1 MQQALDEG
9 RKTGIE
15 AVRND
20 PEVNAKARA
29 AVDEAVAESEETRRA
44 VIMELAEPW
53 AQSSAVL
60 AHARAAVRAKAEELL
75 NRGPRPPGMTPA
87 QHLRQILDDLAK
99 RAAGIAAWH
108 YQGAEPGTTL
118 AEKLEARLGLTKEHA
133 ERLAKQLDAE
143 FSRQFEAAKRKLSKR
158 IAEARAR
165 LALRQ
170 ADKERELGTQTG
182 LDKAIMRQLR
192 ALNTRL
198 GEVLR
203 DEAGRRDE
211 TGRHVAERVV
221 AESGLTGAKADALR
235 AALTRR
241 WNELVS
247 EAQRRALAAI
257 EKRSGVRVGRTLRN
271 AFDKLVELDR
281 LGALSSE
288 KFFEVVKKALK
299 LQRLTEADARKLR
312 RLVELAQ
319 SKPEGWQRQRAMT
332 DVLTFVEELKGD
344 LSWWQAAMSIWY
356 ANIFSSPTTHAKN
369 IIGNGLKLM
378 ETMAVELLHRP
389 LAARQLLWALAEG
402 TRKGMLEAASIM
414 RTGKVEGTRLL
425 KLEPARPL
433 EAKRLPG
440 NLDYLLTFF
449 RVVGRAMAT
458 EDMVPFKAN
467 EEIRWAMVAR
477 RIARREG
484 LPMWG
489 RKLNQRVQELMHNT
503 KADWESAKVQAA
515 KEGLTGLD
523 LLRRANE
530 IVEQRREASMPGSLA
545 VARQFALKQTYNADP
560 YGLMGAI
567 AGVLNNMNRSLQFT
581 RFFVPVV
588 RIVANLANESLNYFP
603 PVGLSRVALT
613 RWGPNEV
620 RVFGKSW
627 YFRNRIDGKPI
638 TDPDAMF
645 HQTAVAAAG
654 TVLFTA
660 LAWAVGRS
668 IEDEDPPIAL
678 YGQGPRSRSQREQL
692 RKTGWIP
699 DSIKIGGRY
708 YSYTE
713 SQLSIPLAI
722 LGNWFDAIRWKHLN
736 EEDALNR
743 MAYAAQTFLNTF
755 LDRGMLSGVTS
766 LLDALNPTGGQAGTQ
781 LTKAL
786 AKPASSIVVPNTLRF
801 IDNVFDPQMYEVDDV
816 QGALLAQVPWA
827 RRAGRPALNAFG
839 EPVER
844 RPLDQ
849 FIVPQKPDPLVVLL
863 ASKSAWVPMP
873 RLEEQTVGNQEW
885 GKDWLRP
892 MTPDEYYQWIATSGP
907 EIRRRLT
914 DEMDRIRDM
923 EDDEARAFV
932 GKIAEQERAKA
943 KR

>member
-1 MQQALDEG
+1 
-9 RKTGIE
+9 
-15 AVRND
+15 
-20 PEVNAKARA
+20 
-29 AVDEAVAESEETRRA
+29 
-44 VIMELAEPW
+44 
-53 AQSSAVL
+53 
-60 AHARAAVRAKAEELL
+60 
-75 NRGPRPPGMTPA
+75 
-87 QHLRQILDDLAK
+87 
-99 RAAGIAAWH
+99 
-108 YQGAEPGTTL
+108 
-118 AEKLEARLGLTKEHA
+118 
-133 ERLAKQLDAE
+133 
-143 FSRQFEAAKRKLSKR
+143 
-158 IAEARAR
+158 
-165 LALRQ
+165 
-170 ADKERELGTQTG
+170 
-182 LDKAIMRQLR
+182 
-192 ALNTRL
+192 
-198 GEVLR
+198 
-203 DEAGRRDE
+203 
-211 TGRHVAERVV
+211 
-221 AESGLTGAKADALR
+221 
-235 AALTRR
+235 
-241 WNELVS
+241 
-247 EAQRRALAAI
+247 
-257 EKRSGVRVGRTLRN
+257 
-271 AFDKLVELDR
+271 
-281 LGALSSE
+281 
-288 KFFEVVKKALK
+288 
-299 LQRLTEADARKLR
+299 
-312 RLVELAQ
+312 
-319 SKPEGWQRQRAMT
+319 
-332 DVLTFVEELKGD
+332 
-344 LSWWQAAMSIWY
+344 
-356 ANIFSSPTTHAKN
+356 
-369 IIGNGLKLM
+369 
-378 ETMAVELLHRP
+378 
-389 LAARQLLWALAEG
+389 
-402 TRKGMLEAASIM
+402 
-414 RTGKVEGTRLL
+414 
-425 KLEPARPL
+425 
-433 EAKRLPG
+433 
-440 NLDYLLTFF
+440 
-449 RVVGRAMAT
+449 VVGRAMAT

-708 YSYTE
+708 YSYKE
-713 SQLSIPLAI
+713 SQLAIPLAI

-923 EDDEARAFV
+923 DDDEARAFV

-943 KR
+943 KREFVY